1 MKVFRTSE
9 VLAGGHYEIGDVVSF
24 SLEDGEEVEAV
35 AVKEEFDAQNNAY
48 MVFMFVDCLKKEY
61 PMNERDTNEGG
72 YEESYL
78 RQKLNT
84 EILERFPAAMR
95 LSLIPFDNGDLLRI
109 PTEYE
114 IFGENEYG
122 EQEPDWV
129 EQFEYTKKR
138 RGRIAL
144 AGLNGGL
151 QYYWLQNKRVRS
163 ATPFACV
170 NGGGYAAYGY
180 ASNSSGVRPLY
191 RIRNYR

>member
-61 PMNERDTNEGG
+61 PMNERDTN
-72 YEESYL
+72 L

-163 ATPFACV
+163 AAYFACV
-170 NGGGYAAYGY
+170 NGVGIADSTN
-180 ASNSSGVRPLY
+180 ASYSVGVRPLY

>member
-151 QYYWLQNKRVRS
+151 QYYWLQNKRVGS
-163 ATPFACV
+163 ATFFAFV
-170 NGGGYAAYGY
+170 NDYGCANGNYAPY
-180 ASNSSGVRPLY
+180 SLGVRPFFFV
-191 RIRNYR
+191 N

>member
-1 MKVFRTSE
+1 M
-9 VLAGGHYEIGDVVSF
+9 
-24 SLEDGEEVEAV
+24 
-35 AVKEEFDAQNNAY
+35 
-48 MVFMFVDCLKKEY
+48 
-61 PMNERDTNEGG
+61 
-72 YEESYL
+72 
-78 RQKLNT
+78 
-84 EILERFPAAMR
+84 
-95 LSLIPFDNGDLLRI
+95 IPFDNGDLLRI

-151 QYYWLQNKRVRS
+151 QYYWLQNKRVRG
-163 ATPFACV
+163 ATVFAIV
-170 NGGGYAAYGY
+170 SNGGYASYSD
-180 ASNSSGVRPLY
+180 ASSSNGVRPLY

>member
-1 MKVFRTSE
+1 M
-9 VLAGGHYEIGDVVSF
+9 
-24 SLEDGEEVEAV
+24 EDGEEVEAV

-151 QYYWLQNKRVRS
+151 QYYWLQNKRVGS
-163 ATPFACV
+163 AAYFAFV
-170 NGGGYAAYGY
+170 YYDGYASFIY
-180 ASNSSGVRPLY
+180 ASNSYGVRPLY

>member
-1 MKVFRTSE
+1 M
-9 VLAGGHYEIGDVVSF
+9 EI
-24 SLEDGEEVEAV
+24 
-35 AVKEEFDAQNNAY
+35 
-48 MVFMFVDCLKKEY
+48 
-61 PMNERDTNEGG
+61 
-72 YEESYL
+72 
-78 RQKLNT
+78 
-84 EILERFPAAMR
+84 
-95 LSLIPFDNGDLLRI
+95 LLRI

-163 ATPFACV
+163 AAYFALV
-170 NGGGYAAYGY
+170 STYGFATSTN
-180 ASNSSGVRPLY
+180 ASYSVGVRPLY

>member
-1 MKVFRTSE
+1 M
-9 VLAGGHYEIGDVVSF
+9 
-24 SLEDGEEVEAV
+24 
-35 AVKEEFDAQNNAY
+35 
-48 MVFMFVDCLKKEY
+48 
-61 PMNERDTNEGG
+61 
-72 YEESYL
+72 
-78 RQKLNT
+78 
-84 EILERFPAAMR
+84 
-95 LSLIPFDNGDLLRI
+95 IPFDNGDLLRI

-129 EQFEYTKKR
+129 EQFEYTKKH

-163 ATPFACV
+163 AASFAYV
-170 NGGGYAAYGY
+170 NSSGY
-180 ASNSSGVRPLY
+180 ASYSNASYSLGVRPLY

>member
-1 MKVFRTSE
+1 M
-9 VLAGGHYEIGDVVSF
+9 LAGGHYEIGDVVSF

-151 QYYWLQNKRVRS
+151 QYYWLQNKRVGG
-163 ATPFACV
+163 ATGFAFV
-170 NGGGYAAYGY
+170 TTYGY
-180 ASNSSGVRPLY
+180 ADYGNASYSLGVRPLY

>member
-35 AVKEEFDAQNNAY
+35 AVKEEFDAQNNVY

-114 IFGENEYG
+114 YG

-151 QYYWLQNKRVRS
+151 QYYWLQNKRVGS
-163 ATPFACV
+163 ATNFAHV
-170 NGGGYAAYGY
+170 STAGYANTSY
-180 ASNSSGVRPLY
+180 ASNSNGVRPLY